1 MLPWRSQLP
10 TKERATEACLGW
22 RWGRDLPGGP
32 VVKNLPSNAGGSTSI
47 PVGELRAPQL
57 PSLQPQRERG
67 PRSVTK
73 SPSTG
78 SKDPACRNARP
89 HSQNGISDR
98 TKYCFQQAELKLLY
112 LFLAVL
118 GPCCCAWAFSSCGE
132 QGHSPWR
139 CDGLSRGA
147 QALGVW
153 ASVVAAHR
161 LSCFMA
167 CGIFLDLGSN
177 PCPLH

>member
-1 MLPWRSQLP
+1 MP

-57 PSLQPQRERG
+57 PSLRASTRERPTLCDKEPKHRKQRPCVPQRTPTQPEQYKRPNEVLFQTSRIKTSLFILG
-67 PRSVTK
+67 CAGSLLLCVGLLQLRRVGATLPGGVTA
-73 SPSTG
+73 SHCS
-78 SKDPACRNARP
+78 
-89 HSQNGISDR
+89 
-98 TKYCFQQAELKLLY
+98 
-112 LFLAVL
+112 
-118 GPCCCAWAFSSCGE
+118 
-132 QGHSPWR
+132 
-139 CDGLSRGA
+139 GLSRGA
-147 QALGVW
+147 QAPGVW